1 MRKKR
6 VTGQKLKCIQ
16 ADNGGEYR
24 GPFEAYYK
32 LCGIRFEKT
41 PSKTPQLN
49 GLAESM
55 NRTIKERVWCMLSHA
70 KLPNSFWGE
79 AVKIAVD
86 IINLSSSV
94 PLKGDIPEE
103 V

>member
-1 MRKKR
+1 
-6 VTGQKLKCIQ
+6 
-16 ADNGGEYR
+16 
-24 GPFEAYYK
+24 
-32 LCGIRFEKT
+32 
-41 PSKTPQLN
+41 
-49 GLAESM
+49 
-55 NRTIKERVWCMLSHA
+55 MLSHA